1 MQKKK
6 RDKQQQNQVIYN
18 YSPSWQGPIKI
29 HKELH
34 NVACHFK
41 NEQLS
46 EGQRSKHR
54 TRVHMTIAKNEESET
69 QV

>member
-1 MQKKK
+1 MSFITILHPGNDLSKF
-6 RDKQQQNQVIYN
+6 I
-18 YSPSWQGPIKI
+18 
-29 HKELH
+29 KELH

-46 EGQRSKHR
+46 EGQLSKHR
-54 TRVHMTIAKNEESET
+54 TRVHMIIAKNEESET